1 MKVLTLYLNPGKAAT
16 LDGGNLPRPVI
27 GFATK
32 LNNNRRND
40 KFENEVKMKPDEIRT
55 YASKD
60 KSFPEAWNFFT

>member
-1 MKVLTLYLNPGKAAT
+1 MKALTLYLNPGKAAT

-32 LNNNRRND
+32 LSND
-40 KFENEVKMKPDEIRT
+40 KFENEVKMTPDEIRT

-60 KSFPEAWNFFT
+60 KSFPEAWNLFT